1 MKNQS
6 GSCQRQV
13 GALALT
19 LVFGVPSACAIAAD
33 SPVSSLYEIRSQV
46 IEGVQL
52 ARSLMACVA
61 DEYAHVLELNSCTAE
76 GSSGKYVAAVSQQG
90 GRIDIAYGTTA
101 DAAIAGKTLSL
112 TPYKTADDHVVWR
125 CGNRPKPPGL
135 QPLWGD
141 HTEYRAST
149 VDDQHSSAA
158 CALATAFPDPVDF
171 RGDVTRERVAQSIR
185 LADRARR
192 WIEESAVTARH
203 LDSAAYLFNEQS
215 SGVGLAS
222 PYVISVQIASSTG
235 VITLTYNES
244 TMGLAAGQNT
254 LTLTPFVSMGGAILG
269 LDEALASGIH
279 DSIVWGCASESA
291 NYAGTLGLFIATSGT
306 LKSQYVPPECR

>member
-6 GSCQRQV
+6 GPFQRQV
-13 GALALT
+13 GALALA
-19 LVFGVPSACAIAAD
+19 LGLGVSPVSAIAAD

-52 ARSLMACVA
+52 ARSLMTCVA
-61 DEYAHVLELNSCTAE
+61 DEFAHVLELHSCSGA
-76 GSSGKYVAAVSQQG
+76 GSSGQYVDAVSVQG
-90 GRIDIAYGTTA
+90 GRIDIVYGTSA

-141 HTEYRAST
+141 HTEYQTST
-149 VDDQHSSAA
+149 VDDRHSSAA
-158 CALATAFPDPVDF
+158 CAMAAAFPDPVDY
-171 RGDVTRERVAQSIR
+171 RGDVLRERVVQSIR
-185 LADRARR
+185 LAGQARK

-215 SGVGLAS
+215 NGVGLTS

-235 VITLTYNES
+235 VITLAFNES

-269 LDEALASGIH
+269 LDEALALGIH

-291 NYAGTLGLFIATSGT
+291 NYAGTLGLLIAAPGT
-306 LKSQYVPPECR
+306 LKSQYAPPECR